1 MPLLR
6 RYIPRLA
13 DMFNCLY
20 LATPRLTVISF
31 QDCALYYSVSMSG
44 MTTADTL
51 DKALRKITE
60 RARMGRHQQQHGVS
74 GNVFN
79 PTPSRTDFEM

>member
-1 MPLLR
+1 
-6 RYIPRLA
+6 
-13 DMFNCLY
+13 
-20 LATPRLTVISF
+20 
-31 QDCALYYSVSMSG
+31 MSG

-79 PTPSRTDFEM
+79 LTPSRTDFEM